1 MDPNLELRRKW
12 TFRAHGQQMIFI
24 KKTMES
30 SMHVWTK
37 ALIWALFLPDYPD
50 LSVEPP
56 MELRYKPDL
65 VQLDEE
71 NNLVFWAEAG
81 RISHRKIRWL
91 VTRHRS
97 THIVFAKWHTRLTS
111 LQKMITKATVQTSRT
126 APIDLIGVPLNSL
139 DSFVDSKG
147 SIRIQFKDVTRMRM

>member
-37 ALIWALFLPDYPD
+37 ALIWALFLTDYPD
-50 LSVEPP
+50 LSVEPS

-65 VQLDEE
+65 VQQ
-71 NNLVFWAEAG
+71 
-81 RISHRKIRWL
+81 RKNI
-91 VTRHRS
+91 
-97 THIVFAKWHTRLTS
+97 IQTRLVAS
-111 LQKMITKATVQTSRT
+111 DAGV
-126 APIDLIGVPLNSL
+126 DLIGTVFSRLF
-139 DSFVDSKG
+139 DEIC
-147 SIRIQFKDVTRMRM
+147 IRKKRPGHGDHVGISTS